1 MNAIYQ
7 ARKAY
12 APAQSHLR
20 TSKSIEYQ
28 AFSDII
34 GRLKAASTDDP
45 SSFNDL
51 VAALHDNRTLW
62 TVLAADVAD
71 PDNGLPKQLRAQIF
85 YLAEFTHN
93 HSTKVL
99 RGEADVEA
107 LIDINTAILRGL
119 GTSIQGRAKAEE
131 MN

>member
-12 APAQSHLR
+12 APAQTHLR
-20 TSKSIEYQ
+20 TPKSIEYQ

-34 GRLKAASTDDP
+34 GRLKAASTNENAAF
-45 SSFNDL
+45 SEL

-71 PDNGLPKQLRAQIF
+71 ADNGMPKQLRAQIF
-85 YLAEFTHN
+85 YLAEFTQI

-99 RGEADVEA
+99 RGEADVDA

-119 GTSIQGRAKAEE
+119 GTSIQGRATAQE